1 MVALLL
7 SSYYPPPYCCCW
19 YFHHFGPFHYPFSQ
33 EIYKNHVQKY
43 VEENRNR
50 KAILSPFQAKTL
62 SGIAGLFDLPPTYVS
77 TIHKK
82 EFGNVFEQSILES
95 FETPGGLRDPV
106 ISKALSHLKERLSIL
121 DEDAAEM
128 IASASK
134 KKLAP
139 LVSQLL
145 HDFDR
150 TVIDEKNPPPVR
162 GNHAVDAGED
172 YFSHGG
178 VASGN
183 LGIEVSAADKAV
195 STDILAI
202 IDFYERNGLMDLHP
216 DGDNIT
222 VNATIGDIVK
232 GEENLK
238 KLYTHFLTQSFA
250 APPQLVNR
258 FQSSQSKLA
267 AILGLSSEVTTK
279 IAGEMAS
286 TLVQKL
292 LHENMKAE
300 PPRPLGDHEHK
311 MLAQLRLKL
320 GLSEENFQSL
330 LSRTTKGLIAMAA
343 ERARSSGEVSQ
354 SARRLR
360 TLCSTFGVDMELD
373 LGMTLNQRKGLLEA
387 EIKEAVENAE
397 SPENI
402 ERNHLPEIAE
412 ELSLP
417 AEDAAE
423 CVEKVVM
430 EGSSRMLI
438 SAGMD
443 VIRGIE
449 TRAILAIESLLKYL
463 RLTGEGVEVETGIDV
478 TPTQKLAVYNLYK
491 NAKLHSNLST
501 AEIAQINHDLH
512 LLMKALALQMETAT
526 GD

>member
-1 MVALLL
+1 M
-7 SSYYPPPYCCCW
+7 
-19 YFHHFGPFHYPFSQ
+19 
-33 EIYKNHVQKY
+33 
-43 VEENRNR
+43 EENRNR

-62 SGIAGLFDLPPTYVS
+62 VGIAGLFDLLPAYVS

-95 FETPGGLRDPV
+95 FETPGGLQDPI
-106 ISKALSHLKERLSIL
+106 ISKALSHLKERLSIS
-121 DEDAAEM
+121 DEDAAE
-128 IASASK
+128 IVASASK

-145 HDFDR
+145 HDFDK
-150 TVIDEKNPPPVR
+150 TAIDQKNSPRVKDD
-162 GNHAVDAGED
+162 GAVDAGED

-195 STDILAI
+195 STDILTT
-202 IDFYERNGLMDLHP
+202 IDFYERNGLMGLCP
-216 DGDNIT
+216 DGGNIT
-222 VNATIGDIVK
+222 VNVTIGDVVK

-258 FQSSQSKLA
+258 FRSAQSKFT
-267 AILGLSSEVTTK
+267 AILGLSSEITTK
-279 IAGEMAS
+279 IASEIAS
-286 TLVQKL
+286 TLVRKF

-300 PPRPLGDHEHK
+300 PPRPLGDYEHK

-320 GLSEENFQSL
+320 GLSEKDFQAL
-330 LSRTTKGLIAMAA
+330 LSKTTKGLIAMAA
-343 ERARSSGEVSQ
+343 ERARSSGELSQ
-354 SARRLR
+354 NARRLR
-360 TLCSTFGVDMELD
+360 ILCATFGVDMEFD

-397 SPENI
+397 SENI
-402 ERNHLPEIAE
+402 ERNDLQEIAE

-417 AEDAAE
+417 PEDAAE
-423 CVEKVVM
+423 CVEKVVV
-430 EGSSRMLI
+430 EGSAHMLV

-449 TRAILAIESLLKYL
+449 SRAISAIESLLQYL
-463 RLTGEGVEVETGIDV
+463 RLTGEGVEVEAGIDV
-478 TPTQKLAVYNLYK
+478 IPTQKLAVYNLYK

-501 AEIAQINHDLH
+501 AEIAQINRDLQ
-512 LLMKALALQMETAT
+512 LLMKALALEMETAP